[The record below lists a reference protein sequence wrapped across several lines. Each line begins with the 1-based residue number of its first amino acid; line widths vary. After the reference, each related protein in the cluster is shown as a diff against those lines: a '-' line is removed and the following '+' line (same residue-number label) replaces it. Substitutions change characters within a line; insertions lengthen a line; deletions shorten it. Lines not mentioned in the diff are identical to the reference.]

1 MLSPMLILERALESF
16 IYLPCSCYLCDWRKG
31 RYLGRADDE
40 GNDLKFWNKRR
51 LLESGIETQDSI
63 GSFYGRRV
71 VGGSGGKTVRHGG
84 PKRPD
89 WDERWTLRLD
99 LLVK

>member
-51 LLESGIETQDSI
+51 LLESGIETH
-63 GSFYGRRV
+63 
-71 VGGSGGKTVRHGG
+71 KT
-84 PKRPD
+84 
-89 WDERWTLRLD
+89 RLE
-99 LLVK
+99 VFMAAVSSAAAEAKQ